1 MSNRCT
7 MGEDMRDTTLEQ
19 ELREGKTCVSTT
31 VGDSMEPM
39 LRNRKDTVIIKPV
52 SGKLKRYDLPL
63 YRRPDGKYV
72 LHRILHVKKDGYVI
86 CGDNRWWKEYPVP
99 QEWILGVV
107 TEFYRGQKH
116 ISVRDPKYRLYV
128 HLWCDFF
135 WVRVVVLRMKNLFSR
150 IKKKLKTHCKSKNSM
165 L

>member
-1 MSNRCT
+1 

-72 LHRILHVKKDGYVI
+72 LHRI
-86 CGDNRWWKEYPVP
+86 
-99 QEWILGVV
+99 
-107 TEFYRGQKH
+107 
-116 ISVRDPKYRLYV
+116 
-128 HLWCDFF
+128 
-135 WVRVVVLRMKNLFSR
+135 
-150 IKKKLKTHCKSKNSM
+150 
-165 L
+165 